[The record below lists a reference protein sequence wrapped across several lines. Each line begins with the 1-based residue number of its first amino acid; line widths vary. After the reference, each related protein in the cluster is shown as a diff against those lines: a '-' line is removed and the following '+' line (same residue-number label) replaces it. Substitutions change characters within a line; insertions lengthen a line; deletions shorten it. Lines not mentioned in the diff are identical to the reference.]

1 MSEEEPTMATPS
13 IMEAMQAMF
22 NNFNNTITNSNDSL
36 RAEINNNNDSLRA
49 EMINNSESLRA
60 EINNNQALYEARRM
74 ELLERIGQRSR
85 KSTRASSRTT
95 SRAVGTRQLA
105 ASPIATTPVTIAPII
120 VPLLKTPPLC
130 SMVTDIK
137 SSPTPI
143 EPIQF
148 LTDITIKE
156 FVQQF
161 EIVIGESVRTIG
173 SQYDITPPPRPN
185 HPFEDIPEDDNL
197 SRDFNAANQEET
209 SNPFN
214 SDGQSC
220 DLILQLQYPR
230 PIFNEDNSWGD
241 KFKCFSGDRNATS
254 YSVCG
259 TLHNSITM
267 ALIT

>member
-13 IMEAMQAMF
+13 IMEVMQAMF
-22 NNFNNTITNSNDSL
+22 NNLNNNMNNINDSL
-36 RAEINNNNDSLRA
+36 RAEINNNNSKIDQMQVLNAAARV
-49 EMINNSESLRA
+49 EMF
-60 EINNNQALYEARRM
+60 
-74 ELLERIGQRSR
+74 ELIDQRSR
-85 KSTRASSRTT
+85 RSTRASSRTT
-95 SRAVGTRQLA
+95 SRAVGTRQFA
-105 ASPIATTPVTIAPII
+105 ASLIATIPVTISPII
-120 VPLLKTPPLC
+120 VPLLKAPPLS
-130 SMVTDIK
+130 SMVIDIK
-137 SSPTPI
+137 SSTSTTPI

-156 FVQQF
+156 IVQPF
-161 EIVIGESVRTIG
+161 EIVIVESVRTNG
-173 SQYDITPPPRPN
+173 SQYDITPPARPN
-185 HPFEDIPEDDNL
+185 HPFEDIPEGDNL

-209 SNPFN
+209 S
-214 SDGQSC
+214 DGQPC

-230 PIFNEDNSWGD
+230 PIFKEDNSWGD